1 MVKKSSSRISTVKDS
16 PLEINWPEVTMAI
29 IEGAI
34 IEGAIAGKIDLGRK
48 KVGT

>member
-1 MVKKSSSRISTVKDS
+1 MVEKSSSGIPTVKDS

-34 IEGAIAGKIDLGRK
+34 IEGSVAGKVDLGRK
-48 KVGT
+48 KIGT

>member
-1 MVKKSSSRISTVKDS
+1 MVEKSSSRIPTVKDS

-29 IEGAI
+29 VESLI